1 VAHQPPDPYSFLP
14 DVATFEVT
22 STDVADGEP
31 LPTPQVS
38 GIMGAGGEDVS
49 PQLAWSGAPE
59 GTKSYAVTCFDPD
72 APTAS
77 GFWHWAVVGLPAST
91 TSLPTDAGN
100 PDAWLLPDGAV
111 TLANDA
117 GAHRFIGAAP
127 PADHG
132 THRYYFVVHAID
144 VEDLGV
150 GEDATPAFLGFN
162 LFFHSLGRA
171 RITPTYEVTG

>member
-1 VAHQPPDPYSFLP
+1 VAPQPPDPYSFLP

-22 STDVADGEP
+22 SSDVADGKA

-49 PQLAWSGAPE
+49 PQLSWSGAPE
-59 GTKSYAVTCFDPD
+59 GTKSYAVTCYDPD

-77 GFWHWAVVGLPAST
+77 GFWHWAVAGIPAST
-91 TSLPTDAGN
+91 TSLPTDAGD
-100 PDAWLLPDGAV
+100 PDKGLLPDGAV

-117 GAHRFIGAAP
+117 GAKRYIGAAP
-127 PADHG
+127 PAGHG
-132 THRYYFVVHAID
+132 PHRYYFVVHAVD

-150 GEDATPAFLGFN
+150 GADATPAFLGFN
-162 LFFHSLGRA
+162 LFFHSIGRA
-171 RITPTYEVTG
+171 RITPTYEVPG